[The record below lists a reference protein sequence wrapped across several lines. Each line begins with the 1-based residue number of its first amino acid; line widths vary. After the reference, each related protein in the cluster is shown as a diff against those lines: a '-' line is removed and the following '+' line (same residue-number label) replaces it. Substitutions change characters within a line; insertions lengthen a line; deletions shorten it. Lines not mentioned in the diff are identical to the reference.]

1 MTHAAG
7 VILKIKGQIMKMRT
21 THEIVLR
28 TIFGI
33 VLLLSLMVFSA
44 SCQKPEKSIGP
55 KEKVTIGVGSL
66 VLSAPFMVAQEQ
78 GFFSDEGL
86 EVTYKSYPF
95 GKKALEAMFV
105 REVDI
110 ATVAETPIV
119 FNSFIRDDFVV
130 FATFT
135 YSYDDS
141 KILGRKDRG
150 VSMPAD
156 LKGKKIGITAKTSSH
171 FFAYIYLN
179 EHRIDPSSVK
189 LVDFAT
195 KDLPD
200 ALKEGK
206 VDAIAAFEPYAYM
219 AMKALP
225 DKVLRLP
232 KSDLFKETFNLAA
245 MKSYT
250 KEHPETLKK
259 VLKAVNRSITY
270 IKQNKR
276 ESLAIITKWTGMEE
290 TILASIWDDFVFE
303 LSLEQSLLTILE
315 DEARWAIANKF
326 TNKTKVPNY
335 LGYFYLDAMKAV
347 KPEAVTIIK

>member
-1 MTHAAG
+1 MTIGKKH
-7 VILKIKGQIMKMRT
+7 KTMS
-21 THEIVLR
+21 R

-33 VLLLSLMVFSA
+33 GLLLAFMVLTA
-44 SCQKPEKSIGP
+44 SCQKPEKSTGP
-55 KEKVTIGVGSL
+55 KEKVTIGVASL
-66 VLSAPFMVAQEQ
+66 VLSAPLMVAQEQ
-78 GFFSDEGL
+78 GFFSDEGI
-86 EVTYKSYPF
+86 EVTYKSYTF

-105 REVDI
+105 GEVDI

-130 FATFT
+130 FATFA

-171 FFAYIYLN
+171 FFAHIYLA
-179 EHRIDPSSVK
+179 EHGIDPSSVK
-189 LVDFAT
+189 LVDFAGA
-195 KDLPD
+195 DLPD

-206 VDAIAAFEPYAYM
+206 VDAIAAFEPYAYR

-225 DKVLRLP
+225 DQFVRLP

-250 KEHPETLKK
+250 KEHPEKLKK
-259 VLKAVNRSITY
+259 VLKAVNRAMTY
-270 IKQNKR
+270 IKQNKK
-276 ESLAIITKWTGMEE
+276 ESLAITAKWTGMEE
-290 TILASIWDDFVFE
+290 TILATIWDDFVFD
-303 LSLEQSLLTILE
+303 LSLDHSLFTIFE
-315 DEARWAIANKF
+315 DEARWAMKNGF
-326 TNKTKVPNY
+326 TDKTKVPNY
-335 LGYFYLDAMKAV
+335 LGYFYLEAMKTV
-347 KPEAVTIIK
+347 KPKAVTIIK